1 MTRHASLVSKTSEA
15 SVAAGTGALQAR
27 ATSAVASVQRISSV
41 IDLWVGEQLRQRRKT
56 QGHSLQQV
64 AASCEISVS
73 LLSQIERGLRSV
85 SPRTLQ
91 ALSMVLQLPLE
102 TLSRNIQP
110 SEGEADGSVVRA
122 GRHRRLDQED
132 RRICK
137 ENLTPPAALGGIE
150 MYRALIEPGGSTGEA
165 LFMTHKGEQV
175 GYVIAGQLELLI
187 EDRLHKLL
195 AGDSFCY
202 DGGSPRRWRN
212 PGPTPTTVLWAIPRV
227 PR

>member
-1 MTRHASLVSKTSEA
+1 MTQHASPV
-15 SVAAGTGALQAR
+15 
-27 ATSAVASVQRISSV
+27 ATSHDASLPAGLGTPTVHANDLGAPVQRISSV
-41 IDLWVGEQLRQRRKT
+41 IDLWVGEQLRQRRKA

-85 SPRTLQ
+85 SPRTLE
-91 ALSMVLQLPLE
+91 ALSVALQLPLE

-137 ENLTPPAALGGIE
+137 ENLTPPAASGGIE
-150 MYRALIEPGGSTGEA
+150 MYRALIQPGGSTGEA
-165 LFMTHKGEQV
+165 LFMTHKGEQI
-175 GYVIAGQLELLI
+175 GYVMEGQLELLI

-212 PGPTPTTVLWAIPRV
+212 PGPTSTTVLWAIPKVQR
-227 PR
+227 